1 MRRLDGMP
9 DHIPGAHPIHSRAQ
23 QVLH

>member
-9 DHIPGAHPIHSRAQ
+9 DHIPWAHPIHSRVE

>member
-1 MRRLDGMP
+1 MRHLDGMP
-9 DHIPGAHPIHSRAQ
+9 HHIPGAHPIHSRVE